1 MKVPH
6 AHQEVMLQ
14 VAGLDLE
21 LEALSSRLAELRT
34 GAHLD
39 ALRTNLFAASS
50 RMLEQQTQLE
60 NLQQELRKLEAD
72 IELVDKSID
81 LDKQRLSSTS
91 SSKDAE
97 GITSELRSL
106 ATRKSNLEDQ
116 ELEIM
121 EQVEQVSA
129 LVATE
134 SASRTSLSVE
144 LAEAEA
150 ALAGDITK
158 LSSKISIVET
168 ERAAKFAI
176 LSEEAANLFTKKAG
190 RGIPAAALKG
200 RDCDACRIGLT
211 SSAYE
216 DVVATPADEIAT
228 CPNCQAILVR

>member
-6 AHQEVMLQ
+6 AHQDVMLQ

-21 LEALSSRLAELRT
+21 LEALSSHLAELQT

-72 IELVDKSID
+72 IELVDKRIE

-97 GITSELRSL
+97 GISSELRSL
-106 ATRKSNLEDQ
+106 TARKSNLEDQ

-121 EQVEQVSA
+121 EKVEQVAA
-129 LVATE
+129 LVEAE
-134 SASRTSLSVE
+134 SETRTSLSIE
-144 LAEAEA
+144 LADAEA

-158 LSSKISIVET
+158 LASKISIVKT
-168 ERAAKFAI
+168 DRAAKFSI
-176 LSEEAANLFTKKAG
+176 LTEEASALFTKKAS
-190 RGIPAAALKG
+190 RGIPVAALKG

-216 DVVATPADEIAT
+216 DVISTPADEIAT

>member
-6 AHQEVMLQ
+6 AHQEIMLQ
-14 VAGLDLE
+14 VAGLDLD
-21 LEALSSRLAELRT
+21 LEALRGKLVELQT

-39 ALRTNLFAASS
+39 SLRTNLFAASS
-50 RMLEQQTQLE
+50 RMLEQQTKLE

-72 IELVDKSID
+72 IELVDKRIE
-81 LDKQRLSSTS
+81 LDRQRLSSTS
-91 SSKDAE
+91 SPKDAE
-97 GITSELRSL
+97 GISSELRSL
-106 ATRKSNLEDQ
+106 ATRKSTLEDQ

-121 EQVEQVSA
+121 ESVEVVSG
-129 LVATE
+129 LVAADSGT
-134 SASRTSLSVE
+134 RTGLSKE

-150 ALAGDITK
+150 AMAGDIMK
-158 LSSKISIVET
+158 LASQISIVET
-168 ERAAKFAI
+168 DRAAKFAI
-176 LSEEAANLFTKKAG
+176 LNEDAAALFTKKAS
-190 RGIPAAALKG
+190 RGIPVAALKG

>member
-72 IELVDKSID
+72 IELVDKRID

-144 LAEAEA
+144 LTEAEA
-150 ALAGDITK
+150 ALAGDIAK
-158 LSSKISIVET
+158 LASKISIVET

-216 DVVATPADEIAT
+216 DVVATPADELAT

>member
-21 LEALSSRLAELRT
+21 LEALAARLAELQT

-39 ALRTNLFAASS
+39 ALRTSLFAASS

-60 NLQQELRKLEAD
+60 NLQQELHKLEAD
-72 IELVDKSID
+72 IELVDKRID

-91 SSKDAE
+91 SPKDAE
-97 GITSELRSL
+97 GISSELRSL
-106 ATRKSNLEDQ
+106 AARKSNLEDQ

-121 EQVEQVSA
+121 ESVETVSA
-129 LVATE
+129 LVDAE
-134 SASRTSLSVE
+134 SSTRSNLSQE
-144 LAEAEA
+144 LSDAEA
-150 ALAGDITK
+150 ALAGDIAK
-158 LSSKISIVET
+158 LASKISIVAT
-168 ERAAKFAI
+168 DRAAKFAI
-176 LSEEAANLFTKKAG
+176 LTEEAATLFTKKAS
-190 RGIPAAALKG
+190 RGIPVAALKG

-216 DVVATPADEIAT
+216 DVIATPADEIAT

>member
-72 IELVDKSID
+72 IELVDKRID

-190 RGIPAAALKG
+190 RGSPAAALKG

>member
-21 LEALSSRLAELRT
+21 LEALSSRLAEFQT

-72 IELVDKSID
+72 IELVDKRIN

-144 LAEAEA
+144 LAEADA
-150 ALAGDITK
+150 PIPGTAPQHARHHRIRCRHG
-158 LSSKISIVET
+158 
-168 ERAAKFAI
+168 R
-176 LSEEAANLFTKKAG
+176 AG
-190 RGIPAAALKG
+190 RQNSTAHRVRAVQGQQRG
-200 RDCDACRIGLT
+200 RARRQNT
-211 SSAYE
+211 
-216 DVVATPADEIAT
+216 
-228 CPNCQAILVR
+228 

>member
-21 LEALSSRLAELRT
+21 LEALSSRLAELQT

-60 NLQQELRKLEAD
+60 NLQQELGKLEAD
-72 IELVDKSID
+72 IELVDKRID

-106 ATRKSNLEDQ
+106 ANRKSNLEDQ

-158 LSSKISIVET
+158 LASKISIVET